1 MQLDLCWDAV
11 CLACFQEIPLSSGLL
26 GSAPAG
32 VRNAKET
39 RATRMHKSEPA
50 ARKGRWKR
58 PLLARNSATL
68 AR

>member
-11 CLACFQEIPLSSGLL
+11 CFACFQEIPLSSGLL

-32 VRNAKET
+32 LRNAKET
-39 RATRMHKSEPA
+39 RATHMQKSEPA
-50 ARKGRWKR
+50 SRKGRWER
-58 PLLARNSATL
+58 ALLARNSATL